1 MKTWTQ
7 ALQAALISGAVAS
20 LTSTLVLS
28 LRGKRENGT
37 PYGANNAISH
47 WVWGDEA
54 AQHDEF
60 SLKHTVVGYTIHHA
74 SSTFWAT
81 FYEKYFSRRQE
92 KQVGPALLGG
102 STVAAAACFVDY
114 QLTPHRLQPGYEM
127 RLSKRSL
134 FLVYAAFGLGLAA
147 CDLLATRRRTT
158 ALPAPLQRR
167 AIAQTVEH
175 EQAILANATH
185 PQHSNLGSDGAMHA
199 DIPT

>member
-20 LTSTLVLS
+20 LASTLVLS

-54 AQHDEF
+54 ACRDDF
-60 SLKHTVVGYTIHHA
+60 SVRHTIVGYTIHHA

-81 FYEKYFSRRQE
+81 FYEKYFSRRQTQ
-92 KQVGPALLGG
+92 QVAPALLGG
-102 STVAAAACFVDY
+102 LTVAAAACFVDY
-114 QLTPHRLQPGYEM
+114 RLTPHRLQPGYEM

-134 FLVYAAFGLGLAA
+134 LLVYAAFGLGLAA
-147 CDLLATRRRTT
+147 CDMVAMRRRPS
-158 ALPAPLQRR
+158 ALPAAPAPPALAHEAEQSVAATAPPVQAVPLQPR
-167 AIAQTVEH
+167 
-175 EQAILANATH
+175 
-185 PQHSNLGSDGAMHA
+185 G
-199 DIPT
+199 